1 VCNDNE
7 IVSIL
12 DTSNENISYIS
23 SSETDSK
30 VICAGT
36 SESES
41 GTSDS
46 GSEAGMTYTSRD
58 ESVSC
63 SGSYSSSPR

>member
-1 VCNDNE
+1 V
-7 IVSIL
+7 L
-12 DTSNENISYIS
+12 A
-23 SSETDSK
+23 
-30 VICAGT
+30 CAGT

-58 ESVSC
+58 ESVLLFWVLFFIPKVIYEH
-63 SGSYSSSPR
+63 GEPW